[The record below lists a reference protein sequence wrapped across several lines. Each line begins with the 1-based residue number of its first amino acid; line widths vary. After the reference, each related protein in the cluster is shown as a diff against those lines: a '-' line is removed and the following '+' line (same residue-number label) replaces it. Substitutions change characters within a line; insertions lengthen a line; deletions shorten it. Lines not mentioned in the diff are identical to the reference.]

1 MSGLPSNWDC
11 NHSAKAIEVVNE
23 KLVPIFQIYY
33 KNDTYLDRVHFSGP
47 VHELVLGLSLIHI

>member
-47 VHELVLGLSLIHI
+47 VHELVLGHG